1 MSGGESVAPPRSGVE
16 RFEVVAF
23 DADDTLWHNEDRF
36 VEVQAR
42 FVEIVAPHVSKGI
55 DVADALHATEMAN
68 LADLGYGSEGLRAV
82 DGRSARSIVTNGA
95 VPMPVVRELI
105 GLAREMLTEPVRLL
119 DGVPEVLEQLSG
131 DYRLVVVTKGDLV
144 HQERKVTTSGLE
156 HFFEYVEIVSEK
168 DPPTYRTLID
178 LLGVEPARFCMIG
191 NSVRSDVLPVLEL
204 GAHAVHIPYTYTW
217 QHEHVEHDSGFAEL
231 GSIRELPDYLAACH
245 VVTGSERHHQ
255 SNSSSSS
262 MPYAASTSR
271 PQCVTSA
278 DHSASTASSSGPS
291 GHGSSASVRGPT
303 RIALAE
309 RPLPACWCHAHTVAT
324 GDVSTAVISHT
335 AGGVV
340 RDEG

>member
-1 MSGGESVAPPRSGVE
+1 MSGGESVAPVVGVE

-42 FVEIVAPHVSKGI
+42 FVELVAPHAPRGI

-68 LADLGYGSEGLRAV
+68 LADLGYGVKAFVLSMAECAI
-82 DGRSARSIVTNGA
+82 DVTNGA

-119 DGVPEVLEQLSG
+119 DGVPDVLEQLSG
-131 DYRLVVVTKGDLV
+131 DYRLVIVTKGDLV

-191 NSVRSDVLPVLEL
+191 NSVRSDVLPVLAI
-204 GAHAVHIPYTYTW
+204 GGRAVHIEYQYTW
-217 QHEHVEHDSGFAEL
+217 AHELVDHD
-231 GSIRELPDYLAACH
+231 
-245 VVTGSERHHQ
+245 Q
-255 SNSSSSS
+255 SVDT
-262 MPYAASTSR
+262 AASITEV
-271 PQCVTSA
+271 PA
-278 DHSASTASSSGPS
+278 L
-291 GHGSSASVRGPT
+291 VRS
-303 RIALAE
+303 
-309 RPLPACWCHAHTVAT
+309 LPC
-324 GDVSTAVISHT
+324 
-335 AGGVV
+335 
-340 RDEG
+340 R

>member
-1 MSGGESVAPPRSGVE
+1 MSGGETVAPAVGVE

-55 DVADALHATEMAN
+55 DVADALHATEMTN
-68 LADLGYGSEGLRAV
+68 LADLGYGVKAFVLSMAECAIDLT
-82 DGRSARSIVTNGA
+82 DGA

-119 DGVPEVLEQLSG
+119 DGVPDVLEQLSG
-131 DYRLVVVTKGDLV
+131 DYRLVIVTKGDLV

-231 GSIRELPDYLAACH
+231 GSIRELPDYLA
-245 VVTGSERHHQ
+245 R
-255 SNSSSSS
+255 
-262 MPYAASTSR
+262 
-271 PQCVTSA
+271 VTS
-278 DHSASTASSSGPS
+278 
-291 GHGSSASVRGPT
+291 
-303 RIALAE
+303 
-309 RPLPACWCHAHTVAT
+309 
-324 GDVSTAVISHT
+324 
-335 AGGVV
+335 
-340 RDEG
+340 